1 MGENPTR
8 VLRYGVFMSLEHTS
22 TLLLEYMVPLTNV
35 FAWVIF
41 WAVFVQ
47 ETFNFYVMLHQKIK
61 SFVSRIFSQS
71 GAKANDAPQGKIFF
85 REMFCLLATLLY
97 LLGELPNFR
106 SKTRIQSIVS
116 DLANQNQNQSQAAGS
131 ILKEIIQKSFE
142 EIKDD
147 LKEMIQEQAKQP
159 FQQNKKPL
167 LNQDLFETKID
178 QLKKDMKQTQLQQF
192 HEIRNQQRQL
202 LNQQSRESEVSLMS
216 QEYALWQY
224 RLSIFQGRITK

>member
-1 MGENPTR
+1 MMLLKVNNF
-8 VLRYGVFMSLEHTS
+8 LR
-22 TLLLEYMVPLTNV
+22 
-35 FAWVIF
+35 A
-41 WAVFVQ
+41 
-47 ETFNFYVMLHQKIK
+47 
-61 SFVSRIFSQS
+61 
-71 GAKANDAPQGKIFF
+71 
-85 REMFCLLATLLY
+85 MFCLLATLIY

-116 DLANQNQNQSQAAGS
+116 DLANQNQSQAAGS

-147 LKEMIQEQAKQP
+147 FKEIIQDQAKQP
-159 FQQNKKPL
+159 FQQNKKTL

-202 LNQQSRESEVSLMS
+202 FNQQSKESKVSLVS
-216 QEYALWQY
+216 QVSTLRWQ
-224 RLSIFQGRITK
+224 

>member
-8 VLRYGVFMSLEHTS
+8 VLRFGVFISLEHTS

-71 GAKANDAPQGKIFF
+71 GAKANDAPQGKEFF
-85 REMFCLLATLLY
+85 RAIFCLLPTLIY

-106 SKTRIQSIVS
+106 SKNRIQSIVS
-116 DLANQNQNQSQAAGS
+116 DIANQNQSQAAGS
-131 ILKEIIQKSFE
+131 ILKEMIQKSFE
-142 EIKDD
+142 EIKGD
-147 LKEMIQEQAKQP
+147 LKEMIQDQIKQP

-167 LNQDLFETKID
+167 LNQELFETKID
-178 QLKKDMKQTQLQQF
+178 QLKKELKQTQLQQF

-202 LNQQSRESEVSLMS
+202 FNQQSRESKVSLMS
-216 QEYALWQY
+216 
-224 RLSIFQGRITK
+224 

>member
-8 VLRYGVFMSLEHTS
+8 VLRFGVFISLEHTS

-71 GAKANDAPQGKIFF
+71 GAKANDAPQGKEFF
-85 REMFCLLATLLY
+85 RAIFCLLPTLIY

-106 SKTRIQSIVS
+106 SKNRIQSIVS
-116 DLANQNQNQSQAAGS
+116 DLANQNQSQAAGS
-131 ILKEIIQKSFE
+131 ILKEMIQKSFE
-142 EIKDD
+142 EIKGD
-147 LKEMIQEQAKQP
+147 LKEMIQDQIKQP

-167 LNQDLFETKID
+167 LNQELFETKID
-178 QLKKDMKQTQLQQF
+178 QLKKELKQTQLQQF

-202 LNQQSRESEVSLMS
+202 FNQQSRESKVSLMS
-216 QEYALWQY
+216 
-224 RLSIFQGRITK
+224 